1 MHNLR
6 VEDTY
11 FPANKHL
18 RLKDKLFDLTKPKVM
33 GIINC
38 TPDSFF
44 SESRY
49 KSDLEIL
56 KSVEKLVNEG
66 VDIIDI
72 GGYSSRPGAKEIS
85 VDEELSRVL
94 LPIISIKKEFGNIP
108 LSIDTFRAE
117 VAKIGLENGTD
128 IINDI
133 SAWEIEPKLLDII
146 THYKCPYI
154 LMHMKGIPKTMQEN
168 TNYENIFSTI
178 ISFFSKKLQILKE
191 HGINDV
197 IIDPGFGFGKNL
209 EQNYEILNKIEDFK
223 ILGKPI
229 LVGISRK
236 SMIYNKLNS
245 NASNSLNG
253 TSVLNTFAISK
264 GASILRVH
272 DVKEAKEVINLLNF
286 L

>member
-11 FPANKHL
+11 FPSNKHL
-18 RLKDKLFDLTKPKVM
+18 RLKDKLFDLSKPKVM

-38 TPDSFF
+38 TPDSFY
-44 SESRY
+44 SNSRY
-49 KSDLEIL
+49 NTDLEIL
-56 KSVEKLVNEG
+56 KSVDKLINEG

-94 LPIISIKKEFGNIP
+94 SPIISIKKEFGNIP
-108 LSIDTFRAE
+108 LSIDTFRSE
-117 VAKIGLENGTD
+117 VARISLENGAD

-133 SAWEIEPKLLDII
+133 SAWEIETELLDII
-146 THYKCPYI
+146 SHYKCPYI
-154 LMHMKGIPKTMQEN
+154 LMHMKGTPRTMQQN
-168 TNYENIFSTI
+168 THYENIFSSI
-178 ISFFSKKLQILKE
+178 ISFFSKKLKILKE
-191 HGINDV
+191 HGIYDV
-197 IIDPGFGFGKNL
+197 ILDPGFGFGKTL

-245 NASNSLNG
+245 DASNSLNG
-253 TSVLNTFAISK
+253 TTILNTIAISK
-264 GASILRVH
+264 GASIIRVH

-286 L
+286 

>member
-18 RLKDKLFDLTKPKVM
+18 RLKDKLFDLSKPKVM

-38 TPDSFF
+38 TPDSFY
-44 SESRY
+44 SKSRY
-49 KSDLEIL
+49 SSDLEIL
-56 KSVEKLVNEG
+56 KSVEKLINEG
-66 VDIIDI
+66 IDIIDI

-85 VDEELSRVL
+85 VEEEINRVIS
-94 LPIISIKKEFGNIP
+94 PIISIKKEFGNIP

-117 VAKIGLENGTD
+117 VARLSIENGAD

-146 THYKCPYI
+146 IHYKCPYI
-154 LMHMKGIPKTMQEN
+154 LMHMKGVPKTMQQN
-168 TNYENIFSTI
+168 TNYENIFSSI
-178 ISFFSKKLQILKE
+178 VSFFSKKLEILKA
-191 HGINDV
+191 HGIYDV
-197 IIDPGFGFGKNL
+197 VLDPGFGFGKTMD
-209 EQNYEILNKIEDFK
+209 QNYEILNKMEQLK
-223 ILGKPI
+223 MLGKPI
-229 LVGISRK
+229 LAGVSRK
-236 SMIYNKLNS
+236 SMIYNKLNI

-253 TSVLNTFAISK
+253 TTILNTIAILK

-272 DVKEAKEVINLLNF
+272 DVKESKEIVKLFNY
-286 L
+286 

>member
-11 FPANKHL
+11 FPSNKHL
-18 RLKDKLFDLTKPKVM
+18 RLKDKLFDLSKPKVM

-38 TPDSFF
+38 TPDSFY
-44 SESRY
+44 SKSRY
-49 KSDLEIL
+49 NTDLETL
-56 KSVEKLVNEG
+56 KSVEKLINEG

-85 VDEELSRVL
+85 VDEELSRIL
-94 LPIISIKKEFGNIP
+94 TPIISIKKEFGNIP

-117 VAKIGLENGTD
+117 VARISLENGAD

-133 SAWEIEPKLLDII
+133 SAWEIETELLDII
-146 THYKCPYI
+146 SHYKCPYI
-154 LMHMKGIPKTMQEN
+154 LMHMKGTPRTMQQN
-168 TNYENIFSTI
+168 THYENIFSSI
-178 ISFFSKKLQILKE
+178 ISFFSKKLKILKE
-191 HGINDV
+191 HGIYDV
-197 IIDPGFGFGKNL
+197 ILDPGFGFGKNL

-245 NASNSLNG
+245 DASNSLNG
-253 TSVLNTFAISK
+253 TTILNTIAISK
-264 GASILRVH
+264 GASIIRVH

-286 L
+286 

>member
-11 FPANKHL
+11 FPSNKHL
-18 RLKDKLFDLTKPKVM
+18 RLKDKLFDLSKPKVM

-38 TPDSFF
+38 TPDSFY
-44 SESRY
+44 SKSRY
-49 KSDLEIL
+49 NTDLEIL
-56 KSVEKLVNEG
+56 KSVDKLINEG

-94 LPIISIKKEFGNIP
+94 SPIISIKKEFGNIP
-108 LSIDTFRAE
+108 LSIDTFRSE
-117 VAKIGLENGTD
+117 VARISLENGAD

-133 SAWEIEPKLLDII
+133 SAWEIETELLDII
-146 THYKCPYI
+146 SHYKCPYI
-154 LMHMKGIPKTMQEN
+154 LMHMKGTPRTMQQN
-168 TNYENIFSTI
+168 THYENIFSSI
-178 ISFFSKKLQILKE
+178 ISFFSKKLKILKE
-191 HGINDV
+191 HGIYDV
-197 IIDPGFGFGKNL
+197 ILDPGFGFGKTL

-245 NASNSLNG
+245 DASNSLNG
-253 TSVLNTFAISK
+253 TTILNTIAISK
-264 GASILRVH
+264 GASIIRVH

-286 L
+286 

>member
-6 VEDTY
+6 AEDTY
-11 FPANKHL
+11 FSSNKHL
-18 RLKDKLFDLTKPKVM
+18 RLKDKLFDLSKPKVM

-38 TPDSFF
+38 TPDSFY
-44 SESRY
+44 SKSRY
-49 KSDLEIL
+49 NTDLEIL
-56 KSVEKLVNEG
+56 KSVYKLINEG

-94 LPIISIKKEFGNIP
+94 SPIISIKKEFGNIP

-117 VAKIGLENGTD
+117 VARISLENGVD

-146 THYKCPYI
+146 SHYKCPYI
-154 LMHMKGIPKTMQEN
+154 LMHMKGSPRTMQQN
-168 TNYENIFSTI
+168 TQYENIFSSI
-178 ISFFSKKLQILKE
+178 ISFFSKKLHILKD
-191 HGINDV
+191 HGIYDV
-197 IIDPGFGFGKNL
+197 ILDPGFGFGKTL
-209 EQNYEILNKIEDFK
+209 EQNYEILNKMEDFK

-245 NASNSLNG
+245 DASNSLNG
-253 TSVLNTFAISK
+253 TSILNTIAISK
-264 GASILRVH
+264 GASIIRVH

-286 L
+286 

>member
-11 FPANKHL
+11 FPSNKHL
-18 RLKDKLFDLTKPKVM
+18 RLKDKLFDLSKPKVM

-38 TPDSFF
+38 TPDSFY
-44 SESRY
+44 SKSRY
-49 KSDLEIL
+49 NTDLETL
-56 KSVEKLVNEG
+56 KSVEKLINEG

-85 VDEELSRVL
+85 VDEELSRIL
-94 LPIISIKKEFGNIP
+94 TPIISIKKEFGNIP

-117 VAKIGLENGTD
+117 VARISLENGAD

-133 SAWEIEPKLLDII
+133 SAWEIETELLDII
-146 THYKCPYI
+146 SHYKCPYI
-154 LMHMKGIPKTMQEN
+154 LMHMKGTPRTMQQN
-168 TNYENIFSTI
+168 THYENIFSSI
-178 ISFFSKKLQILKE
+178 ISFFSKKLKILKE
-191 HGINDV
+191 HGIYDV
-197 IIDPGFGFGKNL
+197 ILDPGFGFGKTL

-245 NASNSLNG
+245 DASNSLNG
-253 TSVLNTFAISK
+253 TTILNTIAISK
-264 GASILRVH
+264 GASIIRVH

-286 L
+286 

>member
-11 FPANKHL
+11 FPSNKHL
-18 RLKDKLFDLTKPKVM
+18 RLKDKLFDLSKPKVM

-38 TPDSFF
+38 TPDSFY
-44 SESRY
+44 SKSRY
-49 KSDLEIL
+49 NSDLETL
-56 KSVEKLVNEG
+56 NKVERLINEG
-66 VDIIDI
+66 IDIIDI

-85 VDEELSRVL
+85 VEEEISRVL
-94 LPIISIKKEFGNIP
+94 SPIISIKKEFGNIP

-117 VAKIGLENGTD
+117 VARISLENGTD

-133 SAWEIEPKLLDII
+133 SAWEIEPELLDII
-146 THYKCPYI
+146 SHYKCPYI
-154 LMHMKGIPKTMQEN
+154 LMHMKGIPKTMQQN
-168 TNYENIFSTI
+168 TNYENILSSI

-191 HGINDV
+191 HGMYDV
-197 IIDPGFGFGKNL
+197 VLDPGFGFGKTL
-209 EQNYEILNKIEDFK
+209 EQNYEILNKMEQLK
-223 ILGKPI
+223 MLGKPI
-229 LVGISRK
+229 LAGVSRK

-245 NASNSLNG
+245 DSSNSLNG
-253 TSVLNTFAISK
+253 TSILNTIAILK

-286 L
+286 

>member
-11 FPANKHL
+11 FPSNKHL
-18 RLKDKLFDLTKPKVM
+18 RLKDKLFDLSKPKVM

-38 TPDSFF
+38 TPDSFY
-44 SESRY
+44 SKSRY
-49 KSDLEIL
+49 NTDLETL
-56 KSVEKLVNEG
+56 KSVEKLINEG

-85 VDEELSRVL
+85 VDEELSRIL
-94 LPIISIKKEFGNIP
+94 TPIISIKKEFGNIP

-117 VAKIGLENGTD
+117 VARISLENGAD

-133 SAWEIEPKLLDII
+133 SAWEIETELLDII
-146 THYKCPYI
+146 SHYKCPYI
-154 LMHMKGIPKTMQEN
+154 LMHMKGTPRTMQQN
-168 TNYENIFSTI
+168 THYENIFSSI

-191 HGINDV
+191 HGVYDV
-197 IIDPGFGFGKNL
+197 ILDPGFGFGKTL

-229 LVGISRK
+229 LVGVSRK

-245 NASNSLNG
+245 DAANSLNG
-253 TSVLNTFAISK
+253 TTVLNTIAITK
-264 GASILRVH
+264 GASIIRVH

-286 L
+286 